1 MYNADKWKPHK
12 ILWLS
17 AKEALFV
24 FPFHNSNVWG
34 ARFLSTFTSHYL
46 IKAHH
51 PPFHFIFKRHF
62 YSFASRLHITLEAV
76 LYLSS
81 DRVGETCKYRVDTFP
96 FMGTKAA
103 RWWILRWIETYSLCS
118 YMTLAHTRSY
128 CSLGFNTP
136 SVKLFR
142 GGGQLLLVSLCITTP
157 LMQQTVSGTKI
168 FFLHSAF
175 PVLSYWN
182 HPWES
187 NAVGF
192 MPEINIY
199 YTTFFH
205 KWPLLESVFFVSK
218 YRKWYLYTFNSW

>member
-1 MYNADKWKPHK
+1 MYNADKLKPHK

-62 YSFASRLHITLEAV
+62 YSFASRPHITLEAV

-81 DRVGETCKYRVDTFP
+81 DRVGGTCKYRVDTFP

-118 YMTLAHTRSY
+118 YMTLAHTSPGFSLHNDSPNAANCLWNKDFFFTLSLSCFVILKPSMRVK
-128 CSLGFNTP
+128 CSRIHARN
-136 SVKLFR
+136 KH
-142 GGGQLLLVSLCITTP
+142 LLD
-157 LMQQTVSGTKI
+157 
-168 FFLHSAF
+168 
-175 PVLSYWN
+175 
-182 HPWES
+182 
-187 NAVGF
+187 
-192 MPEINIY
+192 
-199 YTTFFH
+199 TTFFH